1 MHGDA
6 CRTGTTS
13 TVAQWGT
20 FLTRCL
26 FVLTA
31 LRVPMSERARAGVQS
46 LGRSGAC
53 GIFPNVPNGGQGVGS
68 LRGVGSGNYGRQHDE
83 QCRQDNRGAVW
94 RDPYTL
100 RMNTAEFV
108 NQLYHPAKFCEAN
121 LAL

>member
-6 CRTGTTS
+6 CRTSPTS
-13 TVAQWGT
+13 TVAQWET
-20 FLTRCL
+20 FLTTRRIFL
-26 FVLTA
+26 VLTA
-31 LRVPMSERARAGVQS
+31 LRVPMRERARRGVQN
-46 LGRSGAC
+46 LGRRGPC
-53 GIFPNVPNGGQGVGS
+53 GVLPNVPNGGGVGS

-121 LAL
+121 LT